1 VSDGQLEWPVPVV
14 TKADSTRR
22 LLRLTIEDGE
32 VVGRLQGQ
40 DFIIPPGSDDAW
52 CDAIKRAR
60 QVASQMGR
68 GLS

>member
-1 VSDGQLEWPVPVV
+1 MSDGQLEWTVPVV

-32 VVGRLQGQ
+32 VVGHLQGA
-40 DFIIPPGSDDAW
+40 DFIVPPSSDDAW
-52 CDAIKRAR
+52 CDAITRAR
-60 QVASQMGR
+60 QVQSQMGR